1 MTSNSIRSIAVKFAV
16 MIFFIMSLTGWFCG
30 QSPATCCNRA
40 FVGAI
45 VTYITV
51 SIAAK
56 AVAKV
61 IMNAI
66 IDSKVAKFTN
76 EEK

>member
-1 MTSNSIRSIAVKFAV
+1 MSKSIRSVAVYFAA

-40 FVGAI
+40 ILGAI
-45 VTYITV
+45 VTYIAV

-61 IMNAI
+61 IMDAI
-66 IDSKVAKFTN
+66 IESKMTQFENK
-76 EEK
+76 EK

>member
-1 MTSNSIRSIAVKFAV
+1 MSKSIRSVAVYFAV

-45 VTYITV
+45 VTYVAV

-56 AVAKV
+56 AVTKV
-61 IMNAI
+61 IMDAI
-66 IDSKVAKFTN
+66 IESKVAKL
-76 EEK
+76 EKKES

>member
-1 MTSNSIRSIAVKFAV
+1 MSKSIRSVAVYFAA

-40 FVGAI
+40 ILGAI
-45 VTYITV
+45 VTYIAV

-56 AVAKV
+56 AIAKV
-61 IMNAI
+61 IMDAMI
-66 IDSKVAKFTN
+66 ESKMNQFKNT
-76 EEK
+76 ED